1 MRLNRRDH
9 AGHDILAP
17 EQANRFRL
25 EARPGTGSE
34 LAEQLAVEAD
44 VQSQT
49 LGKPVRLVC
58 CPGRPPTNED
68 FGEAIIGPA
77 DTARADRIGILI
89 DRWKPGARR
98 WARDSGVTGQ

>member
-1 MRLNRRDH
+1 MDFSP
-9 AGHDILAP
+9 G
-17 EQANRFRL
+17 
-25 EARPGTGSE
+25 RPPTDEDFVKAIHPYINNPDS
-34 LAEQLAVEAD
+34 
-44 VQSQT
+44 S
-49 LGKPVRLVC
+49 
-58 CPGRPPTNED
+58 PGRPPTNED